1 MSISSPRLIDV
12 VRSAKSGEWNI
23 PGFQRGFVWQRP
35 RILLLLDSLFRGYPF
50 GTVLNWKVPEAEG
63 EVAGRSTALK
73 GHTAWVIDGQ
83 QRISALCM
91 LTSQKPYWWK
101 DATDWDRRVQNLKPM
116 IRVGPDVDEEFQ
128 LENPVRR
135 RDPEWFPV
143 RPFLA
148 DLARVEYE
156 DFERA
161 LDERA
166 STEASE
172 IAKRLDLGDEM
183 DRYVTARDEVK
194 RRLTRLGRILLIPL
208 PCQSI
213 SLGPLAV
220 AQVFERVNR
229 AGTRVRET
237 DVTVAWVEAH
247 NPGWVRESFLPFCS
261 ELENAGWDLPPS
273 LLVPVLVAAC
283 RQNPDLRNVPSTVWK
298 DRALLDDGWR
308 RVKKAIEVVRQ
319 NLQSVGVPLRLVPS
333 KNALFPCLVA
343 ATESPQG
350 LTQHTLARMFL
361 AATASG
367 RYSAA
372 TGTRFREDSLLIRSA
387 GSFRDA
393 VDHYVARLTPRR
405 PSSNVAAGTTETP
418 WKILISDLETVYSSA
433 GARYLRLL
441 YFLTVFPNEPMAW
454 FGASKRA
461 SFTRAG
467 NVLDPDLKPE
477 WHHFFPRAF
486 MKAQGITDE
495 RVHWFG
501 NIVVLDAKANRTI
514 SAKAP
519 REYLELEQVH
529 APPAEL
535 AKQFVPSESSL
546 HTVRAFDEFLK
557 ERHERITRAMNRQL
571 RTVGLLR

>member
-1 MSISSPRLIDV
+1 MSISSPSLIDV

-35 RILLLLDSLFRGYPF
+35 KILLLLDSLFRGYPF

-73 GHTAWVIDGQ
+73 GHTTWVIDGQ

-91 LTSQKPYWWK
+91 LTGQKPYWWK
-101 DATDWDRRVQNLKPM
+101 DAADWDRRVHNLKPM
-116 IRVGPDVDEEFQ
+116 LRVGPDVDAEFQ

-166 STEASE
+166 SAEASE
-172 IAKRLDLGDEM
+172 IAKRLDLGDER

-194 RRLTRLGRILLIPL
+194 RRLTRLGRILLTSL

-213 SLGPLAV
+213 NLGPLAV
-220 AQVFERVNR
+220 ARVFERVNR

-273 LLVPVLVAAC
+273 LLIPVLVAAC

-308 RVKKAIEVVRQ
+308 RVRKSIEVVRQ

-343 ATESPQG
+343 ATERPRG
-350 LTQHTLARMFL
+350 LTPHALTRMFL

-372 TGTRFREDSLLIRSA
+372 TGTRFREDSLLI
-387 GSFRDA
+387 GSSDSFSDA
-393 VDHYVARLTPRR
+393 ADQYIARLSPRR
-405 PSSNVAAGTTETP
+405 SGANVVAENP
-418 WKILISDLETVYSSA
+418 WKIPVSDLQSAYSRA

-441 YFLTVFPNEPMAW
+441 YFLTVFPHEPMAW
-454 FGASKRA
+454 FGANRAA
-461 SFTRAG
+461 SFTRTG
-467 NVLDPDLKPE
+467 NTLDPDLKPE

-486 MKAQGITDE
+486 MKAQGVTDE

-519 REYLELEQVH
+519 REYLQLKDVH
-529 APPAEL
+529 APPDEL
-535 AKQFVPSESSL
+535 AKQFIPSESSL
-546 HTVRAFDEFLK
+546 HTVSAFDKFLRK
-557 ERHERITRAMNRQL
+557 RHERIAQAMNGRL
-571 RTVGLLR
+571 RTIGLLR